1 MNENRLNG
9 RFDRLA
15 DRFLTINRLL
25 FKLNGFL
32 GRFFFVYRFIFSIYY
47 FQNFSNFDFFY
58 SNRPVF
64 WPIRKTGLKTDR
76 FSMVFE
82 SMILWWDCYSMV
94 SC

>member
-32 GRFFFVYRFIFSIYY
+32 GQFFLFIASFFQFYY
-47 FQNFSNFDFFY
+47 FQNFSNFDFLIPTNQFFGQLEK
-58 SNRPVF
+58 PV
-64 WPIRKTGLKTDR
+64 
-76 FSMVFE
+76 
-82 SMILWWDCYSMV
+82 
-94 SC
+94 

>member
-47 FQNFSNFDFFY
+47 FQNFSNFDFFIPTDQFFGQLEK
-58 SNRPVF
+58 PV
-64 WPIRKTGLKTDR
+64 
-76 FSMVFE
+76 
-82 SMILWWDCYSMV
+82 
-94 SC
+94 